1 MTRVKLLRLL
11 MGHNVAELAD
21 YLNITSSYYVQIE
34 NQYVNL
40 SRKRSK
46 DLAEKLEEFYGCPIS
61 FLLSS
66 VTKEERETII
76 NYLKRE
82 AHNGSLESEVEA
94 FFGTTGENRETNEK
108 GEARLGNSV
117 HN

>member
-82 AHNGSLESEVEA
+82 AYNGNLESEVEA
-94 FFGTTGENRETNEK
+94 FFASKGEDREDDEERET
-108 GEARLGNSV
+108 RPGNPV